1 MTIFIS
7 PSAGGDN
14 ACEACHHTDRSC
26 FALRCSAALDR
37 QTANYRRTTKYDCS
51 ESARLRRLF
60 KHQCRDGSL
69 ARQPASFCGL
79 VAVTAQDAAI
89 AMRRARWPHANRA
102 RTPPVHHE
110 RRRSQ
115 RQPQNAPGATS
126 LRQQLTRAPA
136 GAAPLHR
143 RHQCRNQPRHQA
155 SPSRR
160 RCLRCCVSR
169 AAPLSRQS

>member
-60 KHQCRDGSL
+60 EHQCRDGSL
-69 ARQPASFCGL
+69 ARQPVGFCGL

-89 AMRRARWPHANRA
+89 AMNPERTNPIFISQTEISWGKPNTNQRRI
-102 RTPPVHHE
+102 V
-110 RRRSQ
+110 
-115 RQPQNAPGATS
+115 
-126 LRQQLTRAPA
+126 
-136 GAAPLHR
+136 
-143 RHQCRNQPRHQA
+143 
-155 SPSRR
+155 
-160 RCLRCCVSR
+160 VSVR
-169 AAPLSRQS
+169 IKKFSAF